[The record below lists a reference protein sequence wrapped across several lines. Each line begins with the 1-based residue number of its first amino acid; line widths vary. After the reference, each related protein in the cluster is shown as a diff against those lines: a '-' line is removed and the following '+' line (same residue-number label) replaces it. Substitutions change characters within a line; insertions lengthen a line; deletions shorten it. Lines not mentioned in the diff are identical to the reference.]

1 MTPFITLE
9 KLQDYVALCYSCH
22 QYCQHKVRFLCPVE
36 EVEEKQVPVLLHHAT
51 TFGRIIL
58 AECAM
63 CHALSYDLYRNE
75 QSILQDGNTYAL
87 YKIYP
92 PIANPNIPQPNND
105 MPEGIKNLYNEA
117 ALIFDLSPRSAAVLL
132 RLCVQRLLQACG
144 YKGSIHK
151 MLKDAKEIGTD
162 MDLITMMDACREI
175 GNYSAHEEPELSQE
189 KIKNTRLLFKA
200 LNIIVR
206 HYQTWEKDK
215 KEVASQ
221 LAPTSSLSN
230 TPS

>member
-1 MTPFITLE
+1 MTPYRTSERFHS
-9 KLQDYVALCYSCH
+9 DAFFCCGCNAR
-22 QYCQHKVRFLCPVE
+22 CQH
-36 EVEEKQVPVLLHHAT
+36 T
-51 TFGRIIL
+51 TAELKTSGEYFADFARIGNKSMVVVV
-58 AECAM
+58 CSN
-63 CHALSYDLYRNE
+63 CGYKSYDLYEPITDKETHSTKYNFYR
-75 QSILQDGNTYAL
+75 L
-87 YKIYP
+87 YPVAIP
-92 PIANPNIPQPNND
+92 ADIPQPNND

-132 RLCVQRLLQACG
+132 RLCVQHLLQACG

-206 HYQTWEKDK
+206 HYQTWEKEK

-221 LAPTSSLSN
+221 LAPTSSPN
-230 TPS
+230 NNPS